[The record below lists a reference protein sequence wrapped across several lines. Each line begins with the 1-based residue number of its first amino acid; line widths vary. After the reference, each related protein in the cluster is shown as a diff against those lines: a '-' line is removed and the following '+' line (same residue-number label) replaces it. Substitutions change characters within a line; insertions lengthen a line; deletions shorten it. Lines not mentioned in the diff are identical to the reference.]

1 MVEFNRTSIALLQ
14 KIKKLAKEEQNCV
27 IHYDSPTLE
36 QDLRTLVKSGVSEDL
51 LALVEEFLPTTE
63 PAGQVP
69 TGAKTYR
76 GATVMIDDRERIGP
90 STRVY
95 RGRIVSG

>member
-14 KIKKLAKEEQNCV
+14 KIKRLAKDEQGCV

-36 QDLRTLVKSGVSEDL
+36 NDLRLLVKSGVSQEL
-51 LALVEEFLPTTE
+51 LLLIEEFLPTQA
-63 PAGQVP
+63 PAAAAV
-69 TGAKTYR
+69 ANRTYR
-76 GATVMIDDRERIGP
+76 GASVMMDDRERIGQ

-95 RGRIVSG
+95 RGQIVSG